1 MDALFPNPS
10 LSISLTNEEI
20 AHSVELLCN
29 QDIPSLLKEEFLTQ
43 LNRREETAE
52 ELAGFSIALLNR
64 SIRPEIDRDKDSP
77 LVELCGTGG
86 DKAGLL
92 NISTAAMFVVA
103 GAGGR
108 VVKHG
113 NRAVSSRCGSADVLE
128 ALGVEVHLDVQ
139 RVPEILDRAGCVFL
153 LASDF
158 HPVVALL
165 APLRRSLAVRGQ
177 MTVFNLLGPLLNPA
191 MPECQLTGVYHRSML
206 PQYAAAMGLLGRSKA
221 WAVCG
226 DPPVDSFGGESTGAG
241 IDELTVTGCSHV
253 FSFCEGALDSFELNP
268 EKLGIPIASS
278 YEGLKG
284 AGASEN
290 AQRILTILS
299 NQEQG
304 VAREMIILNA
314 GAALYLAGVG
324 ESLEESIGRACVSID
339 SGKALASLQTLRLA
353 SAAKI

>member
-1 MDALFPNPS
+1 MDTLFPNPS
-10 LSISLTNEEI
+10 VSIPLSNEEI
-20 AHSVELLCN
+20 ALAIELLCD
-29 QDIPSLLKEEFLTQ
+29 QGVPTKLKEEFLTQ
-43 LNRREETAE
+43 LNQREESAE
-52 ELAGFSIALLNR
+52 ELAGFSLELLKR
-64 SIRPEIDRDKDSP
+64 AVRPEIDRDENRP

-128 ALGVEVHLDVQ
+128 ALGVTLHFET
-139 RVPEILDRAGCVFL
+139 RSVPEILDRSGCVFF

-165 APLRRSLAVRGQ
+165 APVRRSLAMRGQ
-177 MTVFNLLGPLLNPA
+177 TTIFNLLGPLLNPA
-191 MPECQLTGVYHRSML
+191 MPECQLTGVYRRSML
-206 PQYAAAMGLLGRSKA
+206 PRYIAAMGLMGRNKA

-226 DPPVDSFGGESTGAG
+226 DPPVDSADADMEGVG
-241 IDELTVTGCSHV
+241 IDELTVTGLSHV
-253 FSFCEGALDSFELNP
+253 FSLCGGVLGSFELHP
-268 EKLGIPIASS
+268 EKLGLPLASS
-278 YEGLKG
+278 YAGLKG
-284 AGASEN
+284 GDASEN
-290 AQRILTILS
+290 AERIFAILS

-324 ESLEESIGRACVSID
+324 DTLEEGIRKACASID
-339 SGKALASLQTLRLA
+339 SGKALASLQALRLA
-353 SAAKI
+353 SVSNN